1 VIGVFAVIALG
12 IAVIALLLA
21 SAGVVAA
28 LSCRKNRRRYESLA
42 EQIDVDARLTYLT
55 TQTLGAMRD
64 VARDQYRRDEPF

>member
-28 LSCRKNRRRYESLA
+28 LSCRKNRSHS
-42 EQIDVDARLTYLT
+42 QNRLMS
-55 TQTLGAMRD
+55 MR
-64 VARDQYRRDEPF
+64 V